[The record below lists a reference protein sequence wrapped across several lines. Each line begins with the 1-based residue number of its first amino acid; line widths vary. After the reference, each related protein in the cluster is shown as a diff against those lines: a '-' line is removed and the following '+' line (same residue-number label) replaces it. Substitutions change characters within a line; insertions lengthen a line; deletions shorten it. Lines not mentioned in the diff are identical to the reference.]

1 MFKLPTV
8 SGFMLGGW
16 LGLASGCNNAG
27 PALEQS
33 TGQGDDRSVGAG
45 IDNAPA
51 DLDSA
56 STQHAAAMAAGTAG
70 AIPQAAVTRPDVGPR
85 EDGSCVDML
94 SGRYGVKIELDV
106 WWLDELNT
114 TAPLFD
120 PGRGVITLLAQT
132 QLSEFCQ
139 NGTSGASVTRSCDLD
154 LPALYSDENG
164 GVVQLGFAGAAWDH
178 PSMPS
183 FASDARTSGFAPAD
197 IVSVDSIDALLGIA
211 LADDAASWPSYAET
225 PHVACA
231 NGTGA
236 DCFPDQD
243 GDGKPGITARVKL
256 SGDSPDPG
264 YPRRGGWRYVPAPTD
279 PSPEFFG
286 YGATQLYLGLRT
298 TLSTSHPIGSDCQG
312 GVGTADASDLQ
323 LRVLDCAMRDGTKCS
338 AAAANFVDQNA
349 PSFHVL
355 QRGETPP
362 ARWRHR
368 RADADAKL
376 DRSASLGPRNTTI
389 RLGDLDAHV
398 GCAEVR
404 EAFASTGS

>member
-1 MFKLPTV
+1 
-8 SGFMLGGW
+8 
-16 LGLASGCNNAG
+16 
-27 PALEQS
+27 
-33 TGQGDDRSVGAG
+33 
-45 IDNAPA
+45 
-51 DLDSA
+51 LDTA
-56 STQHAAAMAAGTAG
+56 STEPAAATAAGTAG
-70 AIPQAAVTRPDVGPR
+70 VMPQAAVTCPDVVPR
-85 EDGSCVDML
+85 EEGICVDML

-139 NGTSGASVTRSCDLD
+139 NGTSGASVTRSCALD

-164 GVVQLGFAGAAWDH
+164 GVVQLGFADTAWDH

-197 IVSVDSIDALLGIA
+197 NVSVDSINALLGIT
-211 LADDAASWPSYAET
+211 LADDAATWPSYAET
-225 PHVACA
+225 PRVACA
-231 NGTGA
+231 NGAGA

-256 SGDSPDPG
+256 SGDSPEPR

-286 YGATQLYLGLRT
+286 NGATQLYLGLRT

-389 RLGDLDAHV
+389 RLGDLDATV
-398 GCAEVR
+398 GCADVR
-404 EAFASTGS
+404 EAFAGTGG

>member
-1 MFKLPTV
+1 
-8 SGFMLGGW
+8 
-16 LGLASGCNNAG
+16 
-27 PALEQS
+27 
-33 TGQGDDRSVGAG
+33 
-45 IDNAPA
+45 
-51 DLDSA
+51 
-56 STQHAAAMAAGTAG
+56 
-70 AIPQAAVTRPDVGPR
+70 
-85 EDGSCVDML
+85 
-94 SGRYGVKIELDV
+94 
-106 WWLDELNT
+106 
-114 TAPLFD
+114 
-120 PGRGVITLLAQT
+120 
-132 QLSEFCQ
+132 
-139 NGTSGASVTRSCDLD
+139 
-154 LPALYSDENG
+154 
-164 GVVQLGFAGAAWDH
+164 
-178 PSMPS
+178 MPS

-197 IVSVDSIDALLGIA
+197 SVSVDSIDALLGIA
-211 LADDAASWPSYAET
+211 LADDAATWPSYAET
-225 PHVACA
+225 PRVACA

-256 SGDSPDPG
+256 SGDSPEPR

-286 YGATQLYLGLRT
+286 NGATQLYLGLRT

-338 AAAANFVDQNA
+338 VAGATFVDQNA

-362 ARWRHR
+362 ARWKHR

-389 RLGDLDAHV
+389 RLGDLDATV
-398 GCAEVR
+398 GCADVR
-404 EAFASTGS
+404 EVFASTGS